1 MISDSQR
8 VHHEN
13 SIAHERGVFSEQDR
27 KKIRQVLTLFKDK
40 KYPELKFQSKI
51 QEKETKETKKPSI
64 TEKIYRKHFS
74 WRSYPAELDE
84 IPMLFLLRTHLW
96 PILENKSQ
104 IQLEPLQFLCEM
116 SGITSLTID
125 RDNKGLANSNTYV
138 MKGIITNGG
147 PIEKC
152 TFLMSYVNSKD
163 NVVINDLTFHRK
175 E

>member
-8 VHHEN
+8 VDHKN
-13 SIAHERGVFSEQDR
+13 SISHERGIFSELDR

-40 KYPELKFQSKI
+40 KYPELKHQLKI
-51 QEKETKETKKPSI
+51 QKQEENKKENDKPSI

-74 WRSYPAELDE
+74 WKSYPAELDE
-84 IPMLFLLRTHLW
+84 IPMLFLMRTHLW
-96 PILENKSQ
+96 PILENQSQ

-116 SGITSLTID
+116 SGIGSLTID
-125 RDNKGLANSNTYV
+125 QDDRNSNTYI
-138 MKGIITNGG
+138 MKGFLTNGG

-152 TFLMSYVNSKD
+152 TFTMNYIGSKD
-163 NVVINDLTFHRK
+163 NVIIVDLTFHRK